1 MLSPISVNVNADTNA
16 NGNIVNVEAVP
27 YMNISKRDVYALN
40 NIFNHNIHGHFG
52 LIDIRARN
60 ISVEPFRHK
69 LIVEI
74 AAMRTSVTV
83 HQLPIDT
90 KKCDG
95 AHLIHIWLL
104 SDPPHTS
111 CLPV

>member
-1 MLSPISVNVNADTNA
+1 MLSPIKVNVNV
-16 NGNIVNVEAVP
+16 NGNVVIVEAVP

-40 NIFNHNIHGHFG
+40 NIVNHNIHGYFG

-74 AAMRTSVTV
+74 AAMRTSKLEMFGKV
-83 HQLPIDT
+83 QLWCIRIVSPDACT
-90 KKCDG
+90 
-95 AHLIHIWLL
+95 L
-104 SDPPHTS
+104 S
-111 CLPV
+111 PVMMEAAA